1 MTGYFNNINLIAIF
15 WKWRKQILIAT
26 IAAGL
31 AAIVF
36 SSPFFIKPLYTST
49 AIIYPNNIK
58 AYSDESNT
66 EQMLQFLESADIRDS
81 LIRKFD
87 LYKHYDIDPK
97 GKRAYYYITL
107 YYADAV
113 TIRKTLYESVEIKVR
128 DTDPVTAC
136 NMVNAIMIIFNQ
148 KVKKVQREKYAE
160 AYALSQQVV
169 YHKIHEIDSLNILL
183 KGMHTRNQLIDFDK
197 QTTEMIRGYLRTI
210 DGASRTSINTPEVLR
225 LKKELE
231 ANGTDF
237 LIIDNQFRQAIE
249 ELGKLKEAED
259 LAFRDYKRDFSYINL
274 ITAPYPAQKNSYPI
288 RWLIVLTVMLVTK
301 ITSILVIIAIE
312 NRKKLSAAI
321 TSLKE

>member
-66 EQMLQFLESADIRDS
+66 EQMLQFLESTDIRDS

-301 ITSILVIIAIE
+301 ITSMLVIIAIE

>member
-36 SSPFFIKPLYTST
+36 SSTFFIKPLYTST

-66 EQMLQFLESADIRDS
+66 EQMLQFLESTDIRDS

-301 ITSILVIIAIE
+301 ITSMLVIIAIE